1 MSSSLK
7 DAKVSEMGGLDDG
20 YWVWGCFGFLEQV
33 GYGFVGSLSLV
44 LQVLVN
50 EVPSWGT
57 SDMVIWKP
65 EPEEGYLVKSGT
77 SVLEKVRVT
86 NDVDVALHKAF
97 CSLWLTNSPF
107 KVQTFIWRCLI
118 NRISMKDQLV
128 HRGIL
133 HFPHDLLCVICFQDE
148 EELSHLFFNYRVAKV
163 IWEKV
168 VQWVGFEWVNEEFIW
183 KSFLSSSGAEKFKVL
198 KKGNSWIV

>member
-1 MSSSLK
+1 
-7 DAKVSEMGGLDDG
+7 
-20 YWVWGCFGFLEQV
+20 
-33 GYGFVGSLSLV
+33 
-44 LQVLVN
+44 
-50 EVPSWGT
+50 
-57 SDMVIWKP
+57 MVIWKP
-65 EPEEGYLVKSGT
+65 ESEEGYLVKSGT

-118 NRISMKDQLV
+118 NRIPAKDQLV

-133 HFPHDLLCVICFQDE
+133 HFPHDLLCVICFQDD
-148 EELSHLFFNYRVAKV
+148 EELSHLFFNCRVAKV

-168 VQWVGFEWVNEEFIW
+168 VQWAGFKWVNKEFMW

-198 KKGNSWIV
+198 KKGNSWIVLMAVVLNI